1 MTVESWTVFWTDSR
15 GQRRMI
21 DVGNQ
26 NEAMRLGILLAES
39 GRAVVAID
47 GSECEMTAEETQR
60 MNETKER
67 IRRRIAVLPVEELMR
82 EAAG

>member
-1 MTVESWTVFWTDSR
+1 MIVETWAVFWNDTR

-21 DVGNQ
+21 DVSNQ

-47 GSECEMTAEETQR
+47 GAERAMTDEETAR
-60 MNETKER
+60 MAEVKER
-67 IRRRIAVLPVEELMR
+67 IRRRIGVLPVEELMH

>member
-1 MTVESWTVFWTDSR
+1 MIVENWSVFWTDAL

-47 GSECEMTAEETQR
+47 GSEREMTTDETERMAEA
-60 MNETKER
+60 KER
-67 IRRRIAVLPVEELMR
+67 IRRRIGVLPVEELIR